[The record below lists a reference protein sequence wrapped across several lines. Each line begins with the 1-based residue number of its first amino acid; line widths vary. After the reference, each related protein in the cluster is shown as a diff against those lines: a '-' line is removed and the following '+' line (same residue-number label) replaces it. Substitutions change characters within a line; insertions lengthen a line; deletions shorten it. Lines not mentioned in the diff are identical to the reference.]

1 MTRDDGIQ
9 DAGTPTGR
17 DIGWKQFTI
26 GIFDLIRWPIAVV
39 VIFFLLRMPL
49 ERLLDAMA
57 TAFRA

>member
-1 MTRDDGIQ
+1 MIREDGQGI
-9 DAGTPTGR
+9 GTPTER

-39 VIFFLLRMPL
+39 VIFFLLRVPL
-49 ERLLDAMA
+49 ERLLDAIA